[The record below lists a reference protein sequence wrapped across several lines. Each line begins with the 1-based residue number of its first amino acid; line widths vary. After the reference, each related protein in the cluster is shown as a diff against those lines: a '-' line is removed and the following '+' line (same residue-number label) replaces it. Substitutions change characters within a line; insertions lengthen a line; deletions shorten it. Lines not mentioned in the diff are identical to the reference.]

1 MAKQHAIYD
10 QNKVSG
16 LIAHTGTADTAETQR
31 IVAGVDGGL
40 LITGLHGVVLTTAV
54 AVANGTATALPAT
67 ILSNRKSMVAY
78 NNGTI
83 SIYLGGTGVTGA
95 GNGIPVGTGDFS
107 PAIDLGTSIIYGY
120 GTSAGGTMIVMEV
133 S

>member
-16 LIAHTGTADTAETQR
+16 LIAHTGTTDTAETQR

-107 PAIDLGTSIIYGY
+107 PAIDLGTAIIYGY